1 LQCAPA
7 LLPGSGKQQPRR
19 LRYTSAIAGKIYNER
34 SIRFMPEIMSEDDN
48 FENDGFEEDFEEDED
63 EFGDED
69 DNE

>member
-1 LQCAPA
+1 V
-7 LLPGSGKQQPRR
+7 
-19 LRYTSAIAGKIYNER
+19 IAGKIYNER
-34 SIRFMPEIMSEDDN
+34 SIRFMPEIMSEDDD